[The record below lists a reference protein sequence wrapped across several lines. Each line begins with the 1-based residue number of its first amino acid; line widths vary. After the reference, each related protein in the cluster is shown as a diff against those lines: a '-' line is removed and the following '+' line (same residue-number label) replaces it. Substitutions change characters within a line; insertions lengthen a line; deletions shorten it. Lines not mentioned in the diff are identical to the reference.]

1 MFHIKLTPGSLTLG
15 LILRSDTFRKSIP
28 QYLCL
33 FWVKVTVFGIK
44 LPLFWHKVT
53 AYESYRFEKSYR
65 LFSSIKLPF
74 LVHSYRFNE
83 IKN

>member
-33 FWVKVTVFGIK
+33 FWVKVTV
-44 LPLFWHKVT
+44 
-53 AYESYRFEKSYR
+53 YESYRFEIN
-65 LFSSIKLPF
+65 L
-74 LVHSYRFNE
+74 RFFW
-83 IKN
+83 